1 MRLLFAE
8 DDAAL
13 AATVAR
19 GLRENAY
26 AVDVAAD
33 GDDALMQA
41 VLNDY
46 DALILD
52 AGLPK
57 RDGFAVCREVRS
69 RGITVPIMMLTA
81 RDAVADRVSGLDA
94 GADDYMTKPF
104 AFPELLAR
112 LRALLRRSKT
122 IIPDEINVG
131 HLSVNT
137 GRQTVRWG
145 GKLIPVTTKEYS
157 LLEFLARNVNVV
169 MSRAD
174 ISAHVWD
181 DNHDPASNA
190 LEVAINRLRRK
201 LETATG
207 GMPLVHTRRGAGY
220 VLSLENE
227 SASSE

>member
-26 AVDVAAD
+26 AVDVATD
-33 GDDALMQA
+33 GDAAVMQVA
-41 VLNDY
+41 LNDY
-46 DALILD
+46 DALVLD
-52 AGLPK
+52 VGLPK
-57 RDGFAVCREVRS
+57 RDGFSVCREVRA
-69 RGITVPIMMLTA
+69 RGLTVPILMLTA
-81 RDAVADRVSGLDA
+81 RDAVSDRVAGLDA
-94 GADDYMTKPF
+94 GADDYLTKPF

-112 LRALLRRSKT
+112 LRALRRRVRSIVHEEVRAGDLT
-122 IIPDEINVG
+122 VD
-131 HLSVNT
+131 T
-137 GRQTVRWG
+137 GRQTVRWRG
-145 GKLIPVTTKEYS
+145 VLIPVTTKEYA
-157 LLEFLARNVNVV
+157 LLEFLARNANIV

-220 VLSLENE
+220 VLSVEDD
-227 SASSE
+227 AARK

>member
-1 MRLLFAE
+1 MRLLLAE

-13 AATVAR
+13 AAAVAR
-19 GLRENAY
+19 GLREAAY
-26 AVDVAAD
+26 AVDVASD
-33 GDDALMQA
+33 GESALMQA

-57 RDGFAVCREVRS
+57 RHGFDVCRELRA
-69 RGITVPIMMLTA
+69 RGSTAPIMMLTA
-81 RDAVADRVSGLDA
+81 RDAVADRVRGLDS
-94 GADDYMTKPF
+94 GADDYVTKPF

-112 LRALLRRSKT
+112 LRALLRRPHA
-122 IIPDEINVG
+122 IAPEEIKVG
-131 HLSVNT
+131 RLTVNT
-137 GRQTVRWG
+137 GRQTVHWND
-145 GKLIPVTTKEYS
+145 KQVPVTTKEYS
-157 LLEFLARNVNVV
+157 LLEFLARNVNIV

-174 ISAHVWD
+174 ISGHVWD

-201 LETATG
+201 LEMATG

-220 VLSLENE
+220 VLSVEDDAVLNK
-227 SASSE
+227 

>member
-13 AATVAR
+13 AAAVAR

-26 AVDVAAD
+26 AVDLAAD
-33 GDDALMQA
+33 GEAALMAA

-52 AGLPK
+52 AGMPK
-57 RDGFAVCREVRS
+57 RDGFSVCREVRA
-69 RGITVPIMMLTA
+69 RGLTVPIMILTA
-81 RDAVADRVSGLDA
+81 RDAVADRVQGLDA
-94 GADDYMTKPF
+94 GADDYLTKPF

-112 LRALLRRSKT
+112 LRALRRRART
-122 IIPDEINVG
+122 IVREDIKVG
-131 HLSVNT
+131 DLAVDT
-137 GRQTVRWG
+137 GRQTVRWDG
-145 GKLIPVTTKEYS
+145 ALIPVTTKEYS
-157 LLEFLARNVNVV
+157 LLEFLARNANVV
-169 MSRAD
+169 MSRAE

-207 GMPLVHTRRGAGY
+207 GMPLIHTRRGAGY
-220 VLSLENE
+220 VLSVEDD
-227 SASSE
+227 AAPRK

>member
-1 MRLLFAE
+1 MRVLFAE

-19 GLRENAY
+19 GLRESAY
-26 AVDVAAD
+26 AVDVAGA
-33 GDDALMQA
+33 GAAALMQA

-52 AGLPK
+52 AGMPK
-57 RDGFAVCREVRS
+57 RDGFSVCREVRA
-69 RGITVPIMMLTA
+69 RGLTVPIMMLTA

-94 GADDYMTKPF
+94 GADDYLTKPF

-112 LRALLRRSKT
+112 LRALLRRPRT
-122 IIPDEINVG
+122 IAPEEIRVG
-131 HLSVNT
+131 NLLVDT

-145 GKLIPVTTKEYS
+145 DKLIPVTTKEYS
-157 LLEFLARNVNVV
+157 LLEFLARNANVV

-190 LEVAINRLRRK
+190 LEVAVNRLRRK
-201 LETATG
+201 LEAATG
-207 GMPLVHTRRGAGY
+207 GRPLVHTRRGAGY
-220 VLSLENE
+220 VLAVE
-227 SASSE
+227 ADDAARR

>member
-13 AATVAR
+13 AAAVAR

-26 AVDVAAD
+26 AVDVATD
-33 GDDALMQA
+33 GDAALMQA

-52 AGLPK
+52 AGMPK
-57 RDGFAVCREVRS
+57 RDGFSVCREVRA
-69 RGITVPIMMLTA
+69 RGSTVPIMILTA
-81 RDAVADRVSGLDA
+81 RDAVADRVQGLDA
-94 GADDYMTKPF
+94 GADDYLTKPF

-112 LRALLRRSKT
+112 LRALRRRART
-122 IIPDEINVG
+122 IVHEDIRVG
-131 HLSVNT
+131 DLAVDT
-137 GRQTVRWG
+137 GRQTVRWNG
-145 GKLIPVTTKEYS
+145 ALIPVTTKEYS
-157 LLEFLARNVNVV
+157 LLEFLARNANVV
-169 MSRAD
+169 MSRAE

-207 GMPLVHTRRGAGY
+207 GMPLIHTRRGAGY
-220 VLSLENE
+220 LLSVDLD
-227 SASSE
+227 AAPRK

>member
-33 GDDALMQA
+33 GEAALMQA

-52 AGLPK
+52 AGMPK
-57 RDGFAVCREVRS
+57 RDGFSVCREVRS
-69 RGITVPIMMLTA
+69 RGITVPIMILTA
-81 RDAVADRVSGLDA
+81 RDAVADRVAGLDA
-94 GADDYMTKPF
+94 GADDYLTKPF

-112 LRALLRRSKT
+112 LRALLRRSAT
-122 IIPDEINVG
+122 IIPEEINIG
-131 HLSVNT
+131 RLSVNT
-137 GRQTVRWG
+137 GRQSVRWE

-157 LLEFLARNVNVV
+157 LLEFLARNVDVV

-220 VLSLENE
+220 VLSVENE

>member
-33 GDDALMQA
+33 GDAAMMQA

-52 AGLPK
+52 AGMPK
-57 RDGFAVCREVRS
+57 RDGFSVCRDVRA
-69 RGITVPIMMLTA
+69 RGLTVPILMLTA
-81 RDAVADRVSGLDA
+81 RDAVADRVQGLDA
-94 GADDYMTKPF
+94 GADDYLTKPF

-112 LRALLRRSKT
+112 LRALLRR
-122 IIPDEINVG
+122 PRALVHEEIKVG
-131 HLSVNT
+131 DLVVDT
-137 GRQTVRWG
+137 GRQTVRWADQPV
-145 GKLIPVTTKEYS
+145 PVTTKEYS
-157 LLEFLARNVNVV
+157 LLEFFARNANTV

-207 GMPLVHTRRGAGY
+207 GRPLVHTRRGAGY
-220 VLSLENE
+220 VLSVEDD
-227 SASSE
+227 AAPRR

>member
-8 DDAAL
+8 DDSAL

-33 GDDALMQA
+33 GDAALMQA

-52 AGLPK
+52 AGMPK
-57 RDGFAVCREVRS
+57 RDGFAVCREVRA
-69 RGITVPIMMLTA
+69 RGMTVPIMMLTA
-81 RDAVADRVSGLDA
+81 RDAVADRVAGLDA
-94 GADDYMTKPF
+94 GADDYLTKPF

-112 LRALLRRSKT
+112 LRALLRRATT
-122 IIPDEINVG
+122 IIPEEINVG
-131 HLSVNT
+131 QLSVNT
-137 GRQTVRWG
+137 GRQTVRWD

-220 VLSLENE
+220 VLSVEDE
-227 SASSE
+227 TAPPR

>member
-8 DDAAL
+8 DDGAL
-13 AATVAR
+13 ASAVAR

-26 AVDVAAD
+26 AVDVAVD
-33 GDDALMQA
+33 GDAALMQA
-41 VLNDY
+41 VLNEY

-52 AGLPK
+52 VGLPK
-57 RDGFAVCREVRS
+57 RDGFSVCREVRR
-69 RGITVPIMMLTA
+69 RGLTTPILMLTA
-81 RDAVADRVSGLDA
+81 RDGVADKVSGLDA
-94 GADDYMTKPF
+94 GADDYLTKPF

-112 LRALLRRSKT
+112 LRALLRRQRT
-122 IIPDEINVG
+122 LVHEEISIGDLQVD
-131 HLSVNT
+131 T
-137 GRQTVRWG
+137 GRQTVRWNG
-145 GKLIPVTTKEYS
+145 RVVPVTTKEYA
-157 LLEFLARNVNVV
+157 LIEFLARNVNIV

-207 GMPLVHTRRGAGY
+207 GKPLVHTRRGAGY
-220 VLSLENE
+220 VLSVEDD
-227 SASSE
+227 AHAQR

>member
-8 DDAAL
+8 DDSAL

-33 GDDALMQA
+33 GDAALMQA

-52 AGLPK
+52 AGMPK
-57 RDGFAVCREVRS
+57 RDGFAVCREVRA
-69 RGITVPIMMLTA
+69 RGKTVPIMMLTA
-81 RDAVADRVSGLDA
+81 RDAVADRVAGLDA
-94 GADDYMTKPF
+94 GADDYLTKPF

-112 LRALLRRSKT
+112 LRALLRRSVT
-122 IIPDEINVG
+122 IVPEEINVG
-131 HLSVNT
+131 QLSVNT
-137 GRQTVRWG
+137 GRQTVRWD

-220 VLSLENE
+220 VLSVEDE
-227 SASSE
+227 AAPAR

>member
-8 DDAAL
+8 DDTAL
-13 AATVAR
+13 AAAVAR

-33 GDDALMQA
+33 GEAALMQA

-52 AGLPK
+52 AGMPK
-57 RDGFAVCREVRS
+57 RDGFSVCREVRK
-69 RGITVPIMMLTA
+69 RGSTVPIMILTA
-81 RDAVADRVSGLDA
+81 RDAIGDRVQGLDA
-94 GADDYMTKPF
+94 GADDYLTKPF

-112 LRALLRRSKT
+112 LRALRRRART
-122 IIPDEINVG
+122 IVYEDIRVG
-131 HLSVNT
+131 DLAVDT
-137 GRQTVRWG
+137 GRQSVRWKG
-145 GKLIPVTTKEYS
+145 AMIPVTTKEYS
-157 LLEFLARNVNVV
+157 LLEFLAHNANVV
-169 MSRAD
+169 VSRAD

-207 GMPLVHTRRGAGY
+207 GMPLIHTRRGAGY
-220 VLSLENE
+220 VLSVEPE
-227 SASSE
+227 AAPRK

>member
-1 MRLLFAE
+1 MRLLIAE

-33 GDDALMQA
+33 GDAAMMQA

-52 AGLPK
+52 AGMPK
-57 RDGFAVCREVRS
+57 RDGFAVCRDVRA
-69 RGITVPIMMLTA
+69 RGLTVPILMLTA
-81 RDAVADRVSGLDA
+81 RDAVADRVQGLDA
-94 GADDYMTKPF
+94 GADDYLTKPF

-112 LRALLRRSKT
+112 LRALLRRPRS
-122 IIPDEINVG
+122 IAPEEIKVG
-131 HLSVNT
+131 DLVVDT

-145 GKLIPVTTKEYS
+145 AQLVPVTTKEYS
-157 LLEFLARNVNVV
+157 LLEFLARNANLV

-201 LETATG
+201 LESVTG
-207 GMPLVHTRRGAGY
+207 GRPLVHTRRGAGY
-220 VLSLENE
+220 VLSVEDD
-227 SASSE
+227 AAPRR

>member
-33 GDDALMQA
+33 GDAALMQA

-52 AGLPK
+52 AGMPK
-57 RDGFAVCREVRS
+57 RDGFAVCREVRA
-69 RGITVPIMMLTA
+69 RGNAVPIMMLTA

-94 GADDYMTKPF
+94 GADDYLTKPF

-112 LRALLRRSKT
+112 LRALLRRART
-122 IIPDEINVG
+122 IIPEEINIG
-131 HLSVNT
+131 RLSVDT
-137 GRQTVRWG
+137 GRQTVRWS

-157 LLEFLARNVNVV
+157 LLEFLARNVNIV

-190 LEVAINRLRRK
+190 LEVAVNRLRRK

-220 VLSLENE
+220 VLSIEDD
-227 SASSE
+227 SASRG

>member
-33 GDDALMQA
+33 GDAAMMQA

-57 RDGFAVCREVRS
+57 RDGFTVCRDVRA
-69 RGITVPIMMLTA
+69 RGLTVPILMLTA
-81 RDAVADRVSGLDA
+81 RDAVADRVQGLDA
-94 GADDYMTKPF
+94 GADDYLTKPF

-112 LRALLRRSKT
+112 LRALLRRPRT
-122 IIPDEINVG
+122 MVHEEITVG
-131 HLSVNT
+131 NLVVDT

-145 GKLIPVTTKEYS
+145 EQAVPVTTKEYS
-157 LLEFLARNVNVV
+157 LLEFLARNANVV

-201 LETATG
+201 LESATG
-207 GMPLVHTRRGAGY
+207 GQPLVHTRRGAGY
-220 VLSLENE
+220 VLSVEDD
-227 SASSE
+227 AAPRT

>member
-13 AATVAR
+13 AVTVAR

-26 AVDVAAD
+26 AVDLAPD
-33 GDDALMQA
+33 GEAALMQA

-52 AGLPK
+52 AGMPK
-57 RDGFAVCREVRS
+57 RDGFAVCREVRA
-69 RGITVPIMMLTA
+69 RGLTVPILMLTA
-81 RDAVADRVSGLDA
+81 RDAVADRVMGLDA
-94 GADDYMTKPF
+94 GADDYLTKPF

-112 LRALLRRSKT
+112 LRALLRRART
-122 IIPDEINVG
+122 IMPAEIRVG
-131 HLSVNT
+131 DLTVDT
-137 GRQTVRWG
+137 GRQTVRWSD
-145 GKLIPVTTKEYS
+145 KPIPVTTKEYS
-157 LLEFLARNVNVV
+157 LLEFLARNANVV

-201 LETATG
+201 LETATQG
-207 GMPLVHTRRGAGY
+207 QPLVHTRRGAGY
-220 VLSLENE
+220 VLSVEDDSTTNR
-227 SASSE
+227 